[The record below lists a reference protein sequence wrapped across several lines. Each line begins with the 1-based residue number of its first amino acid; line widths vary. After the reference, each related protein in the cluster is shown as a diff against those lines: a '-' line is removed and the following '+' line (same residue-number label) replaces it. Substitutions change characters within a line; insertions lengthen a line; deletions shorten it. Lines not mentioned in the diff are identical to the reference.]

1 MNSGT
6 FGEYRTGIGK
16 EILWEKTFRKSWH
29 KVFIHTEIF
38 MILIQI
44 DKTLSP
50 LIRRLVPRYRCANRN
65 RNSCADSEMI
75 AKPFLRCLRTAPT
88 PSRVRHRF
96 LIFTAS
102 SSYVRILCH
111 GKEAGKWSSTRHW
124 QTLNLAWW
132 LVSLNDVVSNVKLMI
147 ICGGSAATSGLRHPT
162 WDWSSSGIVTQ
173 SNLFRSL
180 QRKAPSALCY

>member
-1 MNSGT
+1 MNCGT

-29 KVFIHTEIF
+29 KVFIHTEMF

-44 DKTLSP
+44 YKTLSP

-111 GKEAGKWSSTRHW
+111 GKEARKMIIN
-124 QTLNLAWW
+124 QTLTNIEF
-132 LVSLNDVVSNVKLMI
+132 SLMI
-147 ICGGSAATSGLRHPT
+147 GQFEWCSVKCETY
-162 WDWSSSGIVTQ
+162 D
-173 SNLFRSL
+173 NLWR
-180 QRKAPSALCY
+180 